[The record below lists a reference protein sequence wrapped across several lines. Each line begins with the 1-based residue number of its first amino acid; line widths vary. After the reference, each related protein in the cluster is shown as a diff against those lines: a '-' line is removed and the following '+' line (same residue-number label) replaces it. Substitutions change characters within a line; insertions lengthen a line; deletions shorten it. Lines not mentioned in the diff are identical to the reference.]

1 MGDLRH
7 SFDPVFFTQEEK
19 EQLTARLRQA
29 AEQEDNMKDSTK
41 RAIRHTSHRLI
52 IGVAVAAALTT
63 GALAAAVG
71 GGLMGYFEARTPE
84 DQSTLEEGIYQLN
97 RSETYNGWSFQFT
110 DCIGDDS
117 TVYLWGELVAPE
129 GTVLTKPE
137 NGTFHAEDI
146 RVTLPQG
153 MGGSYGWSIE
163 ADQDA
168 DPTDNRIPFLLELM
182 ALSQSLRGETI
193 DITLGPITDV
203 WWTDPGTDQ
212 AVQHRDSALTQAIR
226 GHIWT
231 FEDVQLDF
239 PDQTIRLTPNV
250 EVPYLDGTATLT
262 QVEISP
268 LNTLVRIEGGSC
280 YDHHNR
286 LEKPPVVDSSGT
298 EEVIEGDGFT
308 ITVDDG
314 AGEEAYWNGF
324 NCWEAL
330 DVAIVLKDGTIL
342 EPPDTGSGSRCED
355 DLHPYYGETP
365 YVQRYFPYAPS
376 SNVISP
382 RVIDPS
388 QVDYILVCGVRI
400 DMPQ

>member
-84 DQSTLEEGIYQLN
+84 DQSTLAEGIYQLN
-97 RSETYNGWSFQFT
+97 RSETYNGWTVELT

-117 TVYLWGELVAPE
+117 NVYLWVDVTAPE
-129 GTVLTKPE
+129 GTALTPPE
-137 NGTFHAEDI
+137 GGWISSSFQAE
-146 RVTLPQG
+146 LPEDVSAA
-153 MGGSYGWSIE
+153 MMTSLTALPDE
-163 ADQDA
+163 DA
-168 DPTDNRIPFLLELM
+168 GDNRISFCIM
-182 ALSQSLRGETI
+182 INAVSGDLRGKQV
-193 DITLGPITDV
+193 DITIEPITESWVTTGENGDLV
-203 WWTDPGTDQ
+203 FHEGGT
-212 AVQHRDSALTQAIR
+212 LTEAIR
-226 GHIWT
+226 DHKWV
-231 FEDVQLDF
+231 FEDVMLDY
-239 PDQTIRLTPNV
+239 PDQTIRLEPHV
-250 EVPYLDGTATLT
+250 EVPYLDGTAALT
-262 QVEISP
+262 KVEISP

-286 LEKPPVVDSSGT
+286 LEDSPAVDSSGT
-298 EEVIEGDGFT
+298 EEVIEVDGFT

-314 AGEEAYWNGF
+314 SGADAYWNDF
-324 NCWEAL
+324 ICWDAL
-330 DVAIVLKDGTIL
+330 ETALVMKDGAIV
-342 EPPDTGSGSRCED
+342 EPSKNGGGSGCQDGVSND
-355 DLHPYYGETP
+355 VYQGPP
-365 YVQRYFPYAPS
+365 YVERKFQYAES
-376 SNVISP
+376 SNAP

-400 DMPQ
+400 DLPQ